1 MLTLFSA
8 FDAYSL
14 GMPRV
19 MQRSSPIMASRDDF
33 AFGGGGG
40 DGVKG
45 VKTVSF
51 QGLSQWATAGPS
63 MPHTDDAFKF
73 GPGGGDGVK
82 GVKTVSFQGTSQWAQ
97 TRLSDTAEKAS
108 WAKSFT
114 GVVTP
119 TTQALKPKPEP
130 VEAAEPEEV
139 EEVAEEEEVVAA

>member
-1 MLTLFSA
+1 
-8 FDAYSL
+8 
-14 GMPRV
+14 
-19 MQRSSPIMASRDDF
+19 MASRDDF

-139 EEVAEEEEVVAA
+139 AEEEEVVAA

>member
-139 EEVAEEEEVVAA
+139 AEEEEVVAA

>member
-63 MPHTDDAFKF
+63 MPHTDEAFKF

-139 EEVAEEEEVVAA
+139 AEEEEVVAA